1 MIVFQERSILLK
13 IVSFGP
19 VITVMM
25 TFRTTVMEQQEN
37 LRTIANAHVV
47 TVSVR
52 IMRIVRLNYYIV
64 YKDIAMR
71 ASRIRIASME
81 ELARMVNA
89 FALKNLKEYIV
100 KNAMSLKAFV
110 NQVSMIPLPI
120 YIYELTV
127 M

>member
-1 MIVFQERSILLK
+1 MG
-13 IVSFGP
+13 FGP
-19 VITVMM
+19 VMIVIM
-25 TFRTTVMEQQEN
+25 TFRTMVMEQQEN
-37 LRTIANAHVV
+37 SRTIANAHVV

-52 IMRIVRLNYYIV
+52 IMRIVRLNYDIV

-110 NQVSMIPLPI
+110 NQVSMIPVPI

>member
-1 MIVFQERSILLK
+1 
-13 IVSFGP
+13 
-19 VITVMM
+19 MM
-25 TFRTTVMEQQEN
+25 TSKDTLMEQQEN

-52 IMRIVRLNYYIV
+52 IMRIVRLTYYIV

-89 FALKNLKEYIV
+89 SALKNSMEYTV
-100 KNAMSLKAFV
+100 KNVMSLKAFV
-110 NQVSMIPLPI
+110 NQLSKIPS

>member
-1 MIVFQERSILLK
+1 MG
-13 IVSFGP
+13 FGP
-19 VITVMM
+19 VMIVIM
-25 TFRTTVMEQQEN
+25 TFRTMVMEQQEN
-37 LRTIANAHVV
+37 SRTIANAHVV

-52 IMRIVRLNYYIV
+52 IMRIVRLNYDIV

-81 ELARMVNA
+81 ELAQMVNA
-89 FALKNLKEYIV
+89 SALKNSMEYIV
-100 KNAMSLKAFV
+100 KNVMSLKAFV
-110 NQVSMIPLPI
+110 NQLSKIPS

>member
-1 MIVFQERSILLK
+1 MIVCQERLILLK
-13 IVSFGP
+13 IVGFGP
-19 VITVMM
+19 VISVMM
-25 TFRTTVMEQQEN
+25 IFRTTVMEQQEN

-52 IMRIVRLNYYIV
+52 IMRIVRLTYYIV

-81 ELARMVNA
+81 ELAQMVNA
-89 FALKNLKEYIV
+89 SALKNLKEYIV
-100 KNAMSLKAFV
+100 KNVMSLKAFV
-110 NQVSMIPLPI
+110 NQLSKIPS

>member
-1 MIVFQERSILLK
+1 
-13 IVSFGP
+13 
-19 VITVMM
+19 
-25 TFRTTVMEQQEN
+25 
-37 LRTIANAHVV
+37 
-47 TVSVR
+47 
-52 IMRIVRLNYYIV
+52 
-64 YKDIAMR
+64 
-71 ASRIRIASME
+71 ME

-110 NQVSMIPLPI
+110 NQLSKIPS